1 MIRMAIEPTKKRRL
15 CLTREAAEI
24 YGCTMGRL
32 RQMARDGQVWSEKA
46 GPRAL
51 AFDADELEALAA
63 ARDKARGKGK
73 LRGTP
78 PGGFSPDT

>member
-1 MIRMAIEPTKKRRL
+1 MAIEPTKRRL
-15 CLTREAAEI
+15 VLTREAAEI

-32 RQMARDGQVWSEKA
+32 RQMANDKTVWSEKV

-51 AFDADELEALAA
+51 AFDADELQQLAK
-63 ARDKARGKGK
+63 ARDKARSKGK

>member
-1 MIRMAIEPTKKRRL
+1 MIRMAIEPTKRRL
-15 CLTREAAEI
+15 VLTREAAEI

-32 RQMARDGQVWSEKA
+32 RQMARAGTVWSEKA

-51 AFDADELEALAA
+51 AFDANELERLSK

>member
-1 MIRMAIEPTKKRRL
+1 MIRMAIEPTKRRL
-15 CLTREAAEI
+15 VLTREAAEI
-24 YGCTMGRL
+24 YGCTMGRI
-32 RQMARDGQVWSEKA
+32 RQMARAKTIWSEKV
-46 GPRAL
+46 GPRAV
-51 AFDADELEALAA
+51 AYDAAELERLSK

>member
-1 MIRMAIEPTKKRRL
+1 M
-15 CLTREAAEI
+15 
-24 YGCTMGRL
+24 
-32 RQMARDGQVWSEKA
+32 
-46 GPRAL
+46 
-51 AFDADELEALAA
+51 AFDANELERLAK

>member
-1 MIRMAIEPTKKRRL
+1 
-15 CLTREAAEI
+15 
-24 YGCTMGRL
+24 
-32 RQMARDGQVWSEKA
+32 MARAKTIWSEKV
-46 GPRAL
+46 GPRAM
-51 AFDADELEALAA
+51 AFDANELERLAK

>member
-1 MIRMAIEPTKKRRL
+1 MIVAIEPTKRKL

-24 YGCTMGRL
+24 YGCSMGRI
-32 RQMARDGQVWSEKA
+32 RQMARAKTIWSEKV
-46 GPRAL
+46 GPRAM
-51 AFDADELEALAA
+51 AFDANELERLSK

-73 LRGTP
+73 LRGTA

>member
-1 MIRMAIEPTKKRRL
+1 MFAVGGVAGLYMQITPKNGKTWVLRVLVGKKRRDIGL
-15 CLTREAAEI
+15 GGFPTV
-24 YGCTMGRL
+24 T
-32 RQMARDGQVWSEKA
+32 
-46 GPRAL
+46 L
-51 AFDADELEALAA
+51 AQ